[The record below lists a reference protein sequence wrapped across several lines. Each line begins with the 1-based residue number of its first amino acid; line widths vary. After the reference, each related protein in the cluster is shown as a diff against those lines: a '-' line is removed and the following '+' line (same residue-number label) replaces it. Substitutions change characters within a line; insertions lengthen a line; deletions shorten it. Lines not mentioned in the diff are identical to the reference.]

1 MISIITPHYNGA
13 VFHER
18 FFKGLLEQT
27 FIDWELIVID
37 DCSEKYQYV
46 SVKRHISKDSRCIL
60 LRNDINRGVSFSR
73 NRGLLN
79 AKGSYIAFLD
89 IDDIWHCNKLKFQY
103 NTMIASSIDFCCTAF
118 TIVDEKLNIIG
129 FSSSAKELSYDN
141 LLKFNINIACS
152 SVMLRRESVGNFF
165 NESMS
170 HAEDYLL
177 WGQILSEKRFNSMLI
192 NDPKYLVYL
201 KSRNSLSSSK
211 FKQLLG
217 VFEANTELVGSLRAV
232 YFTTCYVLNSLRR
245 LVNFK
250 MN

>member
-79 AKGSYIAFLD
+79 AKG
-89 IDDIWHCNKLKFQY
+89 
-103 NTMIASSIDFCCTAF
+103 
-118 TIVDEKLNIIG
+118 
-129 FSSSAKELSYDN
+129 
-141 LLKFNINIACS
+141 
-152 SVMLRRESVGNFF
+152 
-165 NESMS
+165 
-170 HAEDYLL
+170 
-177 WGQILSEKRFNSMLI
+177 
-192 NDPKYLVYL
+192 
-201 KSRNSLSSSK
+201 
-211 FKQLLG
+211 
-217 VFEANTELVGSLRAV
+217 
-232 YFTTCYVLNSLRR
+232 
-245 LVNFK
+245 
-250 MN
+250 